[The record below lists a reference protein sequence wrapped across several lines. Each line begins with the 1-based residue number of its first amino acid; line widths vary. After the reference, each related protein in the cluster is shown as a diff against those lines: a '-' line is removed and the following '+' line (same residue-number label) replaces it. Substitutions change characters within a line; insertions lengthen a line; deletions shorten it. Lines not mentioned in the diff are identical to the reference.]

1 MSSHHQR
8 HNHKSRSR
16 SPRRHDHRYER
27 RDDRRD
33 DKRDRNERRD
43 KDNSRDRDHKR
54 REDKGSSKR
63 SMFDFSESGDRQ
75 RDKKKRTTTQ
85 DNDVFER
92 LAKDLNQIDY
102 EEDFGGFKR
111 PRDQQAKENEVKGGE
126 PVKKEEPCF
135 DQSGIL
141 AEFSNNVK
149 GVVLKFTEPLDAAV
163 PTSDSQWAIYPF
175 KGE

>member
-1 MSSHHQR
+1 
-8 HNHKSRSR
+8 
-16 SPRRHDHRYER
+16 
-27 RDDRRD
+27 
-33 DKRDRNERRD
+33 
-43 KDNSRDRDHKR
+43 
-54 REDKGSSKR
+54 
-63 SMFDFSESGDRQ
+63 MFDFSESGEHN
-75 RDKKKRTTTQ
+75 RDKKKRTTNK
-85 DNDVFER
+85 DDDFEK
-92 LAKDLNQIDY
+92 LAQDLNQIDY

-111 PRDQQAKENEVKGGE
+111 PRDQVKDGKGAAQ

-175 KGE
+175 KGDASMGK